1 MGSTVSSISCQATPR
16 PLAVKCHAGLACAPL
31 AKAHRAFGY
40 FLPRVANS
48 RIANLTIMTS
58 DPTGLA
64 TPLSA
69 IYAQNR
75 ATPRGILD
83 CRAGK
88 RKVGSALREKPDW
101 EGRRGQGELGELCE
115 LS

>member
-1 MGSTVSSISCQATPR
+1 MGSTVSSISCQAR
-16 PLAVKCHAGLACAPL
+16 PSTVSRSVPSRTGMRTLP
-31 AKAHRAFGY
+31 KAHRAFGY

-48 RIANLTIMTS
+48 RIANLTIRTS

-101 EGRRGQGELGELCE
+101 EGRRGQGELGELGE